1 MLSNTQQTIIKTYKI
16 DITSCVIG
24 DRVLIEW
31 DRNFSNYC
39 LVLDSSSIHVL
50 NADCVVALGLPP
62 ACEANKRSRAV
73 GVVVEK
79 EYCYAKKVNIPPYP
93 QFSNLLIIPCVLERE
108 SLSVPTGNSFL

>member
-1 MLSNTQQTIIKTYKI
+1 MLTCDATTSTDNQVHRMLSNTQQTIIKTYKI
-16 DITSCVIG
+16 DITSCVVG

-50 NADCVVALGLPP
+50 NADCVAALGLPP

-73 GVVVEK
+73 GEVVEK
-79 EYCYAKKVNIPPYP
+79 EYCYAKKVNI
-93 QFSNLLIIPCVLERE
+93 
-108 SLSVPTGNSFL
+108 